1 MEEYSI
7 ELLQTAT
14 QQLIELP
21 RIIQERIAGKID
33 QLKTNPYPP
42 GARKLTYG
50 SGQVRLRV
58 GYHRIIYSVN
68 AETPVI
74 VILKIGHR
82 KQHL

>member
-1 MEEYSI
+1 MDEYPI
-7 ELLQTAT
+7 EFLPTAT
-14 QQLIELP
+14 QQFIELP

-33 QLKTNPYPP
+33 QLKINPYPP

-50 SGQVRLRV
+50 TGQVRLRV
-58 GYHRIIYSVN
+58 GYYRIIYSVN